1 MASYYAD
8 KDKTDCMTTEN
19 TTPDAAEAHGQTA
32 AKPDDQKPQA
42 EKKNAQSRSKNRVA
56 NQAAVTLMCETYP
69 KAFDRENV
77 RPLKIGIQEDILAD
91 EKVSKTKA
99 KRALASYVRSP
110 QYHKSLVAGA
120 ARVDLNGEPAG
131 TVTEQEADHAQTMLK
146 QMRERRN
153 ERIKQQR
160 AEQKPPGRKAG
171 AKKPADKKRAEHKR
185 TERKPADDKKAPAR
199 QPQKRNEN
207 REERFNNKLNQ
218 LLNKHQGH

>member
-1 MASYYAD
+1 
-8 KDKTDCMTTEN
+8 MTIEN
-19 TTPDAAEAHGQTA
+19 TTPDAAKTETQGQTA
-32 AKPDDQKPQA
+32 TKPDDQKPQA
-42 EKKNAQSRSKNRVA
+42 EKKNTQSRNKNRVA

-69 KAFDRENV
+69 KAFDRDNV

-120 ARVDLNGEPAG
+120 DRVDLNGEPAG
-131 TVTEQEADHAQTMLK
+131 TVTEQEAEHAQTMLK

-160 AEQKPPGRKAG
+160 AEQKHTGHKAPGKQAT
-171 AKKPADKKRAEHKR
+171 DKKRAEQKR
-185 TERKPADDKKAPAR
+185 PDRKPADAKKATGKPKA
-199 QPQKRNEN
+199 PKHNES
-207 REERFNNKLNQ
+207 REERFNSKLSQ